1 MLLSRGDL
9 YFSDEET
16 STDPTTHRTLVACAH
31 SPDVC
36 LVPASARQRPPYRSM
51 SLVAGHVRVCVRSRL
66 QKARDRINRIAGLLQ
81 VRDQSGVRLPVTCG
95 SPLRG
100 LRTAISQA
108 VPCPPGLSI
117 HTPTAAGSRT
127 GLPNFTS

>member
-1 MLLSRGDL
+1 M
-9 YFSDEET
+9 
-16 STDPTTHRTLVACAH
+16 
-31 SPDVC
+31 
-36 LVPASARQRPPYRSM
+36 PASTRQRPPYRNM
-51 SLVAGHVRVCVRSRL
+51 SLVAGQLWACVRSRP
-66 QKARDRINRIAGLLQ
+66 QKARDRIDRIAGLLK
-81 VRDQSGVRLPVTCG
+81 VRDQSGVTLPVTCG

-108 VPCPPGLSI
+108 VPGPPGLSI